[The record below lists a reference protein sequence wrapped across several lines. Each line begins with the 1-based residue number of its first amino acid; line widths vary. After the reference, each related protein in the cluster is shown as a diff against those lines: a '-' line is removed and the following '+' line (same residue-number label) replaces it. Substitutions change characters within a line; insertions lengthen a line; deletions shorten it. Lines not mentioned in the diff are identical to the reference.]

1 MTAGS
6 GTPMWVRGL
15 RVVSVLL
22 GIAALVR
29 DGVRAVATT
38 ASNTL
43 RRPVAA
49 EPATSKR
56 TSPVGSA

>member
-1 MTAGS
+1 
-6 GTPMWVRGL
+6 MWVRGL

-29 DGVRAVATT
+29 EGVLAVATT

-43 RRPVAA
+43 RRPVAI
-49 EPATSKR
+49 EPATR
-56 TSPVGSA
+56 QHTSPIGSA

>member
-15 RVVSVLL
+15 RVMSVLL

-29 DGVRAVATT
+29 EGVHAVVTT

-43 RRPVAA
+43 RRPAVA
-49 EPATSKR
+49 ESATRQHS
-56 TSPVGSA
+56 SPVGSA

>member
-1 MTAGS
+1 
-6 GTPMWVRGL
+6 MWVRGL

-29 DGVRAVATT
+29 EGVHAVATT

-49 EPATSKR
+49 EPATRQR
-56 TSPVGSA
+56 TSPIGSA

>member
-29 DGVRAVATT
+29 EGVHAVATT
-38 ASNTL
+38 ASHTL
-43 RRPVAA
+43 RRPVAEA
-49 EPATSKR
+49 ATRQR
-56 TSPVGSA
+56 TSPIG

>member
-1 MTAGS
+1 
-6 GTPMWVRGL
+6 MWVRGL
-15 RVVSVLL
+15 RVMSVLL

-29 DGVRAVATT
+29 EGVHAVVTT

-49 EPATSKR
+49 ESAPRQRS
-56 TSPVGSA
+56 SPVGST

>member
-29 DGVRAVATT
+29 EGVHAVASA

-49 EPATSKR
+49 EPATRQR
-56 TSPVGSA
+56 TSPIASA